1 MLQRVRTPTQWHYN
15 TTDVFEYRRRT
26 CGVKITHSPIP
37 LANLSLGVPVPRTDQ
52 CMRVRTITEVRKKK
66 TGLFKEEK
74 KVLDWGR
81 SSEERGER
89 GTKRDKKKKIT
100 GREV

>member
-1 MLQRVRTPTQWHYN
+1 
-15 TTDVFEYRRRT
+15 
-26 CGVKITHSPIP
+26 
-37 LANLSLGVPVPRTDQ
+37 
-52 CMRVRTITEVRKKK
+52 MRVRTITEVRKKK

-89 GTKRDKKKKIT
+89 GTKRDKKKQIT

>member
-1 MLQRVRTPTQWHYN
+1 VSQDDHRS
-15 TTDVFEYRRRT
+15 
-26 CGVKITHSPIP
+26 G
-37 LANLSLGVPVPRTDQ
+37 
-52 CMRVRTITEVRKKK
+52 KKQQ

-81 SSEERGER
+81 STEERGER
-89 GTKRDKKKKIT
+89 GTKRNKKKKIT